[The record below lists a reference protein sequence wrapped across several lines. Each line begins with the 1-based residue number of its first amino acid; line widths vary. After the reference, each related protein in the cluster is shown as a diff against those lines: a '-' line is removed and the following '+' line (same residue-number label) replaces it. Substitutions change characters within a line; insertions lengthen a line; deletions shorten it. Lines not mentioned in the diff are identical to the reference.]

1 MPKLCSVCGVTYSDA
16 LVFCPAD
23 GTTLR
28 SADLR
33 EDLVGSVIAD
43 RYLVTDVL
51 GKAGSG
57 AIHIDVLDDYYA
69 DQQQRVRA
77 LILLLRL
84 PFRLLSLHY
93 STARAEVFL
102 RG

>member
-43 RYLVTDVL
+43 RYLVTEIL
-51 GKAGSG
+51 GEGGMGTVYLAR
-57 AIHIDVLDDYYA
+57 HV
-69 DQQQRVRA
+69 
-77 LILLLRL
+77 RL
-84 PFRLLSLHY
+84 PQLAAIKVLRKEMVQDPSAIGGP
-93 STARAEVFL
+93 STGNR
-102 RG
+102 